1 MAGTATAGRRPGVG
15 RDGGPA
21 ILWHGQARDPAER
34 PRVAIVRAGGQGADG
49 AGGLVLHVQPPLP
62 DDELVSEEVVRMER
76 EDLFPLQAP
85 AGPVAFDAPPTTDAG
100 GEVLAAHLEGL
111 WVGTYGPH
119 GLEIGH
125 LNVRMERT
133 GEVGPAGGPLVARTL
148 SLVKVTGDLNVGSG
162 QISWSAVLDPVELAP
177 GAHLPEAGYAAA
189 LGPEDLGTIPS
200 VTSAALLRWAA
211 VDPAAEGA
219 EQPRWEAGSVAG
231 AGQIALV
238 GFVHR
243 SWTGASKPPNLEN
256 KHSPRGLS

>member
-1 MAGTATAGRRPGVG
+1 MPERRSGVG

-21 ILWHGQARDPAER
+21 ILWHGQERDPTER
-34 PRVAIVRAGGQGADG
+34 PRVAIVRVGGNRADG
-49 AGGLVLHVQPPLP
+49 AGGLVLHVQQPLP
-62 DDELVSEEVVRMER
+62 DDELVSEEVVRTER
-76 EDLFPLQAP
+76 EDLFALQAP
-85 AGPVAFDAPPTTDAG
+85 AGPVAFDEPATTDAS

-119 GLEIGH
+119 GLEFGH

-133 GEVGPAGGPLVARTL
+133 GDLGPGGGPLVARTL

-177 GAHLPEAGYAAA
+177 GTDAPAQGYVHA
-189 LGPEDLGTIPS
+189 LSSEDLGTIPS
-200 VTSAALLRWAA
+200 VTSATLLRWAA
-211 VDPAAEGA
+211 ADPAAEGA

-231 AGQIALV
+231 AGQIAMV

-243 SWTGASKPPNLEN
+243 SWTGASK
-256 KHSPRGLS
+256 S